1 MDLSEMK
8 KSAKNIV
15 SVTDSISAPL
25 LKLNIKLDQG
35 TVVPNIDDL
44 IIYVDKSATPT
55 EKRKTYTFSL
65 KKKLNYLNSV
75 TDEFIMEPVIEEETI
90 KVKCYVKRSI
100 GDNAI
105 LINEEIEM
113 LDLKPIVLFA
123 GINYISTN
131 YSNCLIEIVYP
142 KNNDLVN
149 YFLNSTL
156 FGIVGSKKI
165 LSLDDI
171 YFKDCFT
178 KVDAGVNAEFNKTT
192 MKCFNSTNNAF
203 SMDCE
208 GNLVVNTITTK
219 NESSVNSITLS
230 DVYPIGSIYM
240 SVSATNPSTLFGGAW
255 EQLKDRFLLASGTT
269 YKAGATG
276 GAATHTLTANEMPT
290 HTHVQNA
297 HFHKVTSRM
306 NNVDGN
312 NLGSEFGINRGNVVA
327 GGIHYCLSTQGA
339 SNDLPNNA
347 RVGALPVTAINNNT
361 GGSKAHNNM
370 PPYLTV
376 YMWKRIA

>member
-1 MDLSEMK
+1 M
-8 KSAKNIV
+8 V
-15 SVTDSISAPL
+15 
-25 LKLNIKLDQG
+25 
-35 TVVPNIDDL
+35 
-44 IIYVDKSATPT
+44 
-55 EKRKTYTFSL
+55 
-65 KKKLNYLNSV
+65 
-75 TDEFIMEPVIEEETI
+75 

-100 GDNAI
+100 GEDAI
-105 LINEEIEM
+105 LIKEEIEM
-113 LDLKPIVLFA
+113 LDLKPIVLFE
-123 GINYISTN
+123 GTNYISTN
-131 YSNCLIEIVYP
+131 YSNAIIDIVYP

-156 FGIVGSKKI
+156 FGIASSNKI

-178 KVDAGVNAEFNKTT
+178 KVDAGINAEFNKTT

-240 SVSATNPSTLFGGAW
+240 SVNATNPSTLLGGSW
-255 EQLKDRFLLASGTT
+255 EQIKDRFLLASGTT

-276 GAATHTLTANEMPT
+276 GAATHTLTVNEIPAHNHKAATGNFMSTSETASPGT
-290 HTHVQNA
+290 VQN
-297 HFHKVTSRM
+297 FNS
-306 NNVDGN
+306 
-312 NLGSEFGINRGNVVA
+312 GSYKRWA
-327 GGIHYCLSTQGA
+327 MST
-339 SNDLPNNA
+339 
-347 RVGALPVTAINNNT
+347 TANT

-376 YMWKRIA
+376 YVWKRIA

>member
-1 MDLSEMK
+1 MDLSDMK

-15 SVTDSISAPL
+15 SVNDSINAPL
-25 LKLNIKLDQG
+25 LKLNIKLDQE
-35 TVVPNIDDL
+35 TVSPNTDDL
-44 IIYVDKSATPT
+44 IIYVDSSATPT

-65 KKKLNYLNSV
+65 RKKLKYLKAV
-75 TDEFIMEPVIEEETI
+75 TDEFVIEPVIEEKMV

-100 GDNAI
+100 GEDAI
-105 LINEEIEM
+105 LIKEEIEM
-113 LDLKPIVLFA
+113 LDLKPIVLFE
-123 GINYISTN
+123 GTNYISTN
-131 YSNCLIEIVYP
+131 YSNAIIDIVYP

-156 FGIVGSKKI
+156 FGIASSNKI

-178 KVDAGVNAEFNKTT
+178 KVDAGINAEFNKTT

-240 SVSATNPSTLFGGAW
+240 SVNATNPSTLLGGSW
-255 EQLKDRFLLASGTT
+255 EQIKDRFLLASGTT

-276 GAATHTLTANEMPT
+276 GAATHTLTVNEIPAHNHKAATGNFMSTSETASPGT
-290 HTHVQNA
+290 VQN
-297 HFHKVTSRM
+297 FNS
-306 NNVDGN
+306 
-312 NLGSEFGINRGNVVA
+312 GSYKRWA
-327 GGIHYCLSTQGA
+327 MST
-339 SNDLPNNA
+339 
-347 RVGALPVTAINNNT
+347 TANT

-376 YMWKRIA
+376 YVWKRIA